1 MPAAVH
7 PLLPGLI
14 APGDG
19 RYVHFNTLGTRYL
32 IDPEEAGGAF
42 AVVEHDLAPRAL
54 GAPLHRHARED
65 EISFVTQG
73 RLGVQLG
80 DEVLIA
86 GPGDVVRKPRD
97 QWHAFWNAGDA
108 ECRFYELITP
118 GAFAEYF
125 AELAPALNVQ
135 PPDFEALGAV
145 RARYALDVE
154 MESIGRLVTEHALV
168 A

>member
-1 MPAAVH
+1 MNAMFNQ
-7 PLLPGLI
+7 
-14 APGDG
+14 
-19 RYVHFNTLGTRYL
+19 RSRSMYVHFHGLGTRYL
-32 IDPEEAGGAF
+32 VSAEETGGAV

-54 GAPLHRHARED
+54 GAPLHRHEHED

-73 RLGVQLG
+73 QLGVQLG

-86 GPGDVVRKPRD
+86 GPGDVVRKPRH
-97 QWHAFWNAGDA
+97 QWHAFWNAGDE

-125 AELAPALNVQ
+125 AEIEPALNAE
-135 PPDFEALGAV
+135 PPDLEALGAV
-145 RARYALDVE
+145 RGRYALDMD
-154 MESIGRLVTEHALV
+154 MESRGRLVAEHGLA